1 MCSFGKGLGVYG
13 VRFSLRIY
21 RILILALGWA
31 LLQETLVYNGITA
44 PPSPTTTHPP
54 TLQELLKETL

>member
-1 MCSFGKGLGVYG
+1 MCSFGKGLGGYG

-31 LLQETLVYNGITA
+31 LLQEPLVYNGITA
-44 PPSPTTTHPP
+44 PSPPTTHPP